1 MGKLTIDMLKKFREK
16 VSKNKFDPFKE
27 KEVFVML
34 PKSKTDMVIT
44 MQLCLV
50 FGVGFDDAKCIF
62 QQMVAD
68 IKGFGINKE
77 KDNE

>member
-1 MGKLTIDMLKKFREK
+1 MGNLTIDMLKKFKEE

-44 MQLCLV
+44 MQLCLA

-68 IKGFGINKE
+68 IQGFGINKE
-77 KDNE
+77 KGNE